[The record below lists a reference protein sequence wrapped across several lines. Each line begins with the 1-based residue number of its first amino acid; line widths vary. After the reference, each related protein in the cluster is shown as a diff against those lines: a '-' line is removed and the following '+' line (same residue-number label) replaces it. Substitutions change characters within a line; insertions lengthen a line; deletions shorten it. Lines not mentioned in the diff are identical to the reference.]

1 MNNLSGARVLVVDD
15 DEAVRRSSAR
25 SVGLL
30 LGLDPEDVLTASSGR
45 EAVLLLIKEE
55 AAGRK
60 VDAVL
65 SDFSM
70 PNWDGVQLYDQIE
83 ARWPHL
89 AGRFVIQT
97 GDPTNQKVQGLAG
110 RGVTVLEKGR
120 SSNVAQILSEIIL
133 KHREGG

>member
-1 MNNLSGARVLVVDD
+1 MKNLSGARVLVVDD
-15 DEAVRRSSAR
+15 DEAVRKSSAK
-25 SVGLL
+25 SVSLL
-30 LGLDPEDVLTASSGR
+30 LGLNPGDVLTASSGR

-55 AAGRK
+55 AAGRQ

-70 PNWDGVQLYDQIE
+70 PNWDGAQLYDQVE
-83 ARWPHL
+83 ARWPDL

-97 GDPTNQKVQGLAG
+97 GDPTNQKVRGLAG

-120 SSNVAQILSEIIL
+120 SSNVDQILSGIIL